1 MLADERRLDTP
12 CVATAASITA
22 TNLIM
27 PPTQP
32 GNQSPH
38 IPATLLVVGHQTRVP
53 ELRSVLS
60 DALRRLQIFFYA
72 ACAAQALLLCLP
84 VNKRTN

>member
-27 PPTQP
+27 PPTQR

-53 ELRSVLS
+53 ALRSVLS
-60 DALRRLQIFFYA
+60 DALRRLTGTRYLLYQA
-72 ACAAQALLLCLP
+72 RCDLSCAKSAF
-84 VNKRTN
+84 KS